1 MLNLAR
7 VLRRSLPLKTRLF
20 PALASTDGPV
30 LTPQYQGSTDWRRWL
45 FIQTQ
50 STPNPASLM
59 FLPGQEVM
67 KEGVREFASARD
79 AMSSPLAKKL
89 FSIEG
94 VKLVFFGSDFITV
107 SKTDEYTWKVI
118 KPDIFA
124 AITEFFNSGEELF
137 LDSSADPATTIQ
149 EDDDEVVAAIKE
161 ILETRIRPAV
171 QDDGGDVIFKQF
183 DEESGILT
191 VRMVG
196 ACSGCPSS
204 SATLKGGIEN
214 MLRHYIPEVKEVVED
229 ADEVEQVNVH
239 EFNKL
244 ESQLSN

>member
-1 MLNLAR
+1 MIHLAR
-7 VLRRSLPLKTRLF
+7 ALRRGLPATIRLL
-20 PALASTDGPV
+20 PTLAPFEDTVFNP
-30 LTPQYQGSTDWRRWL
+30 PQTGWSDWRRWL

-50 STPNPASLM
+50 TTPNPSSLM

-79 AMSSPLAKKL
+79 ALCSPLAKKL

-107 SKTDEYTWKVI
+107 SKTEEYTWKVI

-124 AITEFFNSGEELF
+124 AITEFFSSGEALF
-137 LDSSADPATTIQ
+137 LDESADPATTIQ
-149 EDDDEVVAAIKE
+149 DDDDEVVAAIKE

-183 DEESGILT
+183 DEETGVLT

-204 SATLKGGIEN
+204 GATLKGGIEN

-229 ADEVEQVNVH
+229 TDEAEEIGIQ